1 MNNETRSMGMKKWI
15 LMGCAALVATGDWA
29 AKEMSVQ
36 VRDGQLRNRA
46 SFLGTVTATVAYGDR
61 VTVNQTQAGWCEVA
75 TASGASGWI
84 HESALT
90 PKRVVLS
97 SGTEDARAQS
107 VGSEEVALAGKGF
120 SKEVEAEYKKQ
131 NKDLDY
137 TWVDWMGKQTVPP
150 EQLVQFLK
158 QGGLAQ

>member
-1 MNNETRSMGMKKWI
+1 MKKWI
-15 LMGCAALVATGDWA
+15 LICCAALIATGAWA

-36 VRDGQLRNRA
+36 VREGQLRNRA
-46 SFLGTVTATVAYGDR
+46 SFLGTVTGTVAYGDR

-75 TASGASGWI
+75 KADGVTGWI

-90 PKRVVLS
+90 PKQIALN
-97 SGTEDARAQS
+97 SGASDARVES

-120 SKEVEAEYKKQ
+120 NKEVEAEYKKQ

-137 TWVDWMGKQTVPP
+137 TWVDWMGKQQVPI
-150 EQLVQFLK
+150 EQLVQFLQ
-158 QGGLAQ
+158 QGDLVK

>member
-1 MNNETRSMGMKKWI
+1 MRKWI
-15 LMGCAALVATGDWA
+15 LMGCAALMATGAWA

-46 SFLGTVTATVAYGDR
+46 SFLGTVTGAVAYGDR

-75 TASGASGWI
+75 TAAGKSGWI

-90 PKRVVLS
+90 PKKVVLS
-97 SGTEDARAQS
+97 GGTPDARVGS

-131 NKDLDY
+131 NKDIDY
-137 TWVDWMGKQTVPP
+137 TWVDWMGKQKVSG

-158 QGGLAQ
+158 QGDLAQ

>member
-1 MNNETRSMGMKKWI
+1 MKKWI
-15 LMGCAALVATGDWA
+15 LICCAALMATGAWA

-46 SFLGTVTATVAYGDR
+46 SFLGTVVGTVAYGDR
-61 VTVNQTQAGWCEVA
+61 VTVNQTQAGWCEVSLA
-75 TASGASGWI
+75 GKTGWI

-90 PKRVVLS
+90 PKKVVLA
-97 SGTEDARAQS
+97 SGTADARVQS

-131 NKDLDY
+131 NPQLDF
-137 TWVDWMGKQTVPP
+137 TWVDWMGQQTVSS
-150 EQLVQFLK
+150 ERLVAFLK
-158 QGGLAQ
+158 QGDLAQ

>member
-1 MNNETRSMGMKKWI
+1 MKKWI
-15 LMGCAALVATGDWA
+15 LMWCAALLATGAWA

-61 VTVNQTQAGWCEVA
+61 VTVNQTQAGWCEVSLA
-75 TASGASGWI
+75 GKSGWI

-90 PKRVVLS
+90 PKKVVLA
-97 SGTEDARAQS
+97 SGTADARVQS

-131 NKDLDY
+131 NPQLDF
-137 TWVDWMGKQTVPP
+137 TWVDWMGQQTVSS
-150 EQLVQFLK
+150 ERLVAFLK
-158 QGGLAQ
+158 QGDLAQ

>member
-1 MNNETRSMGMKKWI
+1 MKKWI
-15 LMGCAALVATGDWA
+15 LICCAALMATGAWA

-46 SFLGTVTATVAYGDR
+46 SFLGTVVGTVAYGDR
-61 VTVNQTQAGWCEVA
+61 VTVNQTQAGWCEVSLA
-75 TASGASGWI
+75 GKTGWI

-90 PKRVVLS
+90 PKKVVLA
-97 SGTEDARAQS
+97 SGTTDARVQS

-131 NKDLDY
+131 TRNVDY
-137 TWVDWMGKQTVPP
+137 TLVDWMGQQKVSND
-150 EQLVQFLK
+150 QLVQFLK
-158 QGGLAQ
+158 QGDLAQ

>member
-1 MNNETRSMGMKKWI
+1 MKKWLLI
-15 LMGCAALVATGDWA
+15 GCAALVATSAWA

-46 SFLGTVTATVAYGDR
+46 SFLGTVVGAVAYGDR
-61 VTVNQTQAGWCEVA
+61 VTVNQTQAGWCEVSSA
-75 TASGASGWI
+75 GKTGWI

-90 PKRVVLS
+90 PKKVVLA
-97 SGTEDARAQS
+97 SGTADARVQS

-131 NKDLDY
+131 NPQLDF
-137 TWVDWMGKQTVPP
+137 TWVDWMGQQTVST
-150 EQLVQFLK
+150 ERLVAFLK
-158 QGGLAQ
+158 QGNLAQ

>member
-1 MNNETRSMGMKKWI
+1 MKKWI
-15 LMGCAALVATGDWA
+15 LMGCAALMATGAWA

-46 SFLGTVTATVAYGDR
+46 SFLGAVTGTVAYGDR
-61 VTVNQTQAGWCEVA
+61 VTVNQTQAGWCEVSIA
-75 TASGASGWI
+75 GKTGWI

-90 PKRVVLS
+90 PTRVVLA
-97 SGTEDARAQS
+97 SGAGDARAQS

-131 NKDLDY
+131 NQNVDY
-137 TWVDWMGKQTVPP
+137 TWVDWMGKQKVPN

-158 QGGLAQ
+158 QGELAQ

>member
-1 MNNETRSMGMKKWI
+1 MKKWI
-15 LMGCAALVATGDWA
+15 LMGCAALVATGAWA

-46 SFLGTVTATVAYGDR
+46 SFLGTVTGAVAYGDR

-75 TASGASGWI
+75 TAAGKSGWI

-97 SGTEDARAQS
+97 SGANDARTGASGQ
-107 VGSEEVALAGKGF
+107 EVALAGKGF
-120 SKEVEAEYKKQ
+120 SKEVEASYKSQ
-131 NKDLDY
+131 NRDIDY

>member
-1 MNNETRSMGMKKWI
+1 MKKWI
-15 LMGCAALVATGDWA
+15 LMGCAALVASGAWA

-46 SFLGTVTATVAYGDR
+46 SFLGTVTGTVAYGDR
-61 VTVNQTQAGWCEVA
+61 VTVNQTMAGWCEVA
-75 TASGASGWI
+75 KADGTTGWI

-97 SGTEDARAQS
+97 SGAADARTGAS
-107 VGSEEVALAGKGF
+107 GEEVALAGKGF

-131 NKDLDY
+131 NKDIDY
-137 TWVDWMGKQTVPP
+137 TWVDWMGKQTVPSS
-150 EQLVQFLK
+150 QLVQFLK
-158 QGGLAQ
+158 QGDLAQ

>member
-1 MNNETRSMGMKKWI
+1 MKKWI
-15 LMGCAALVATGDWA
+15 LICCAALVATSAWA

-46 SFLGTVTATVAYGDR
+46 SFLGAVVGTVAYGDR
-61 VTVNQTQAGWCEVA
+61 VTVNQEQAGWCEVA
-75 TASGASGWI
+75 TAAGLSGWI

-90 PKRVVLS
+90 PKRVVMA
-97 SGTEDARAQS
+97 SGTADARAGAS
-107 VGSEEVALAGKGF
+107 GEEVALAGKGF

-131 NKDLDY
+131 NKERDY

-150 EQLVQFLK
+150 DQLVQFLK
-158 QGGLAQ
+158 QGDLAQ

>member
-1 MNNETRSMGMKKWI
+1 MNKWI
-15 LMGCAALVATGDWA
+15 LMCCAALLATGAWA

-46 SFLGTVTATVAYGDR
+46 SFLGTVTGTVAYGDR

-75 TASGASGWI
+75 KVDGATGWI

-90 PKRVVLS
+90 PKRVVMA
-97 SGTEDARAQS
+97 SGTDDARAGAS
-107 VGSEEVALAGKGF
+107 GEEVALAGKGF

-131 NKDLDY
+131 NKDIDY
-137 TWVDWMGKQTVPP
+137 TWVDWMGKQTVPNDR
-150 EQLVQFLK
+150 LVLFLK
-158 QGGLAQ
+158 QGDLVK

>member
-1 MNNETRSMGMKKWI
+1 MNMKKWI
-15 LMGCAALVATGDWA
+15 MICCAALLATSAWA

-46 SFLGTVTATVAYGDR
+46 SFLGAVTGAVAYGDR
-61 VTVNQTQAGWCEVA
+61 VTVNQSQAGWCEVA
-75 TASGASGWI
+75 TASGKTGWI

-97 SGTEDARAQS
+97 SGTDDARTGAS
-107 VGSEEVALAGKGF
+107 GEEVALAGKGF
-120 SKEVEAEYKKQ
+120 SAEVEAAYKKG
-131 NKDLDY
+131 NPNIDY
-137 TWVDWMGKQTVPP
+137 TWVDWMGKQKVSD

-158 QGGLAQ
+158 QGDLAK

>member
-1 MNNETRSMGMKKWI
+1 MKKWI

>member
-1 MNNETRSMGMKKWI
+1 MKKWI
-15 LMGCAALVATGDWA
+15 LMGCAALVATGAWA

-46 SFLGTVTATVAYGDR
+46 SFLGTVTGAVAYGDR
-61 VTVNQTQAGWCEVA
+61 VTVNQTQAGWCEVSIA
-75 TASGASGWI
+75 GKTGWI

-90 PKRVVLS
+90 PKKVVLA
-97 SGTEDARAQS
+97 SGTADARVQS

-131 NKDLDY
+131 NPQLDF
-137 TWVDWMGKQTVPP
+137 TWVDWMGQQTVSS
-150 EQLVQFLK
+150 ERLVAFLK
-158 QGGLAQ
+158 QGNLDQ